1 MDDPN
6 CMSPGDGT
14 GMMPGNKGY
23 TLLELLLTITI
34 IALLCTLAV
43 QSYANSKRRAQ
54 IAACQVYKKQ
64 IDIFKSM
71 PEYNSAYI
79 TPEDI
84 KTLVKTYDRCYECHA
99 SANVQFYWAEG
110 QF

>member
-1 MDDPN
+1 MN
-6 CMSPGDGT
+6 QRF
-14 GMMPGNKGY
+14 
-23 TLLELLLTITI
+23 TLLELLLTIAV
-34 IALLCTLAV
+34 IALLCSLAL
-43 QSYANSKRRAQ
+43 QSYANAKRQAQ

-64 IDIFKSM
+64 IDTLKSM
-71 PEYNSAYI
+71 PEYNNTYI

-84 KTLVKTYDRCYECHA
+84 MTLVKTYDRCYECHA

>member
-1 MDDPN
+1 M
-6 CMSPGDGT
+6 T
-14 GMMPGNKGY
+14 QGY

-34 IALLCTLAV
+34 IALLCALAA
-43 QSYANSKRRAQ
+43 QSYANAKRQAQ

-64 IDIFKSM
+64 IDTLKRM
-71 PEYNSAYI
+71 PEYNTTYI

-84 KTLVKTYDRCYECHA
+84 MTLVKTYDRCYECHA
-99 SANVQFYWAEG
+99 SANVQLYWAEG

>member
-1 MDDPN
+1 M
-6 CMSPGDGT
+6 
-14 GMMPGNKGY
+14 KQGY

-34 IALLCTLAV
+34 IALLCALAA
-43 QSYANSKRRAQ
+43 QSYANAKRQAQ

-64 IDIFKSM
+64 IDALKSM
-71 PEYNSAYI
+71 PEYNNAYM

-84 KTLVKTYDRCYECHA
+84 KTLVKTYDRCYECPA

>member
-1 MDDPN
+1 MN
-6 CMSPGDGT
+6 QSF
-14 GMMPGNKGY
+14 
-23 TLLELLLTITI
+23 TLLELLLTVAV
-34 IALLCTLAV
+34 IALLCSLSL
-43 QSYANSKRRAQ
+43 QSYANAKRQAQ

-64 IDIFKSM
+64 IDTLKSM
-71 PEYNSAYI
+71 PEYNNTYI

-84 KTLVKTYDRCYECHA
+84 MTLVKTYDRCYECHA

>member
-1 MDDPN
+1 MN
-6 CMSPGDGT
+6 QSF
-14 GMMPGNKGY
+14 
-23 TLLELLLTITI
+23 TLLELLLTIAV
-34 IALLCTLAV
+34 IALLCSLAL
-43 QSYANSKRRAQ
+43 QSYANAKRQAQ

-64 IDIFKSM
+64 IDTLKSM
-71 PEYNSAYI
+71 PEYNNTYI

-84 KTLVKTYDRCYECHA
+84 MTLVKTYDRCYECHA

>member
-1 MDDPN
+1 M
-6 CMSPGDGT
+6 
-14 GMMPGNKGY
+14 KQGY

-34 IALLCTLAV
+34 IALLCALAA
-43 QSYANSKRRAQ
+43 QSYANAKRQAQ

-64 IDIFKSM
+64 IDALKNM
-71 PEYNSAYI
+71 PEYNNAYM

-84 KTLVKTYDRCYECHA
+84 KTLAKTYDRCYECHA